1 MRWAGDL
8 RHCANV
14 EFRKANCKRVI
25 APQIIQSMLRFL
37 PGREVL
43 ATVIKKT
50 AYVEKNAV
58 TNATK
63 AG

>member
-63 AG
+63 AR